1 MLFYK
6 TNRVSGNPFKSARET
21 ELFLGGRL
29 DAYAGNVDIAGF
41 SDILTHFWNMYHEL
55 WLLSDNR

>member
-6 TNRVSGNPFKSARET
+6 TNRVRGYSLKSAREA

-29 DAYAGNVDIAGF
+29 DAYAGNVNIAGF
-41 SDILTHFWNMYHEL
+41 SDILTHLGNMYHEL